1 VEVNGSL
8 CCPLCGLEIAPV
20 LIVEDLDGRQNVPA
34 MYWLNGYRG
43 SPDNYTFGRGDQLDP
58 MSENL

>member
-1 VEVNGSL
+1 
-8 CCPLCGLEIAPV
+8 
-20 LIVEDLDGRQNVPA
+20 